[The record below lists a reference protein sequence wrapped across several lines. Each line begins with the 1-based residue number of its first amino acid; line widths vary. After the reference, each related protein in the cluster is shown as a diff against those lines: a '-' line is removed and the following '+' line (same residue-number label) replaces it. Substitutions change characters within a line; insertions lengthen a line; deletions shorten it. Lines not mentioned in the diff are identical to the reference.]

1 MKETVYSPFH
11 KHLVCKIA
19 QWGKQPHEL
28 RRTFAYI
35 HKRIIGP
42 VFGIC
47 PDTVR
52 RYKRNYVEPP
62 RDFILKQLKYLFH
75 IDVLLVV
82 YFSNIEQIASILRVL
97 RDAILKSIERHK
109 FGSGR
114 QTVTTF
120 LRYLIEELQAEV
132 DKLEAQQPSQRNGM
146 RL

>member
-52 RYKRNYVEPP
+52 RYRRQYVEPP
-62 RDFILKQLKYLFH
+62 RDSILKHLEYLFQ

-82 YFSNIEQIASILRVL
+82 YFSEMQHVVTILRVL
-97 RDAILKSIERHK
+97 RNAVQASIERHK

-114 QTVTTF
+114 QTVVTF
-120 LRYLIEELQAEV
+120 LQYLIEELQAEV
-132 DKLEAQQPSQRNGM
+132 EKLESARSSQRND
-146 RL
+146 LQD